1 MCSYLVSAFLIV
13 ALLSPSGAVAQAL
26 DGAGVSQSASPI
38 VIQSFK
44 SGLSGVCAA
53 NAGLH
58 LSLSRDRAITDAV
71 LVVEYPMPSRDPAGR
86 DVRCAAENQDWS
98 AGRAIAF
105 QIKPDH
111 AMRFSL
117 SFVDRNRVAYTTWTE
132 LKGGV
137 WQLVRIPFDEI
148 QPNPYFQ
155 PPDAKTGLPID
166 VSDVKGVAFSPQ
178 DRTSGR
184 LTIGPFVVVAK

>member
-1 MCSYLVSAFLIV
+1 MCSCLVAAFVIV
-13 ALLSPSGAVAQAL
+13 ALLSPSRAVAQAL

-44 SGLSGVCAA
+44 NGISGVCAA
-53 NAGLH
+53 NAGLL
-58 LSLSRDRAITDAV
+58 LSVSRDRAIAGAV
-71 LVVEYPMPSRDPAGR
+71 LVVDYPLPTRDPAGR
-86 DVRCAAENQDWS
+86 DIRCAAENQDWS

-117 SFVDRNRVAYTTWTE
+117 SFVDRNRVAYTMWTE

-155 PPDAKTGLPID
+155 PPDAKTGTPID
-166 VSDVKGVAFSPQ
+166 VSDVKGVAFAPQ
-178 DRTSGR
+178 DRVSGR

>member
-1 MCSYLVSAFLIV
+1 MCSYLVSAFVIV
-13 ALLSPSGAVAQAL
+13 ALLSPSRAVAQAL
-26 DGAGVSQSASPI
+26 DGAGVSRSASPI

-44 SGLSGVCAA
+44 NGISGVCAA

-58 LSLSRDRAITDAV
+58 LSVSRDRAIADAV
-71 LVVEYPMPSRDPAGR
+71 LVVEYPLPTRDPAGR
-86 DVRCAAENQDWS
+86 DIRCAAENQDWS

-117 SFVDRNRVAYTTWTE
+117 SFVDRNRVAYTMWTE

-155 PPDAKTGLPID
+155 PPDAKTGMPID
-166 VSDVKGVAFSPQ
+166 VSDVRGVAFAPQ
-178 DRTSGR
+178 DRVSGR
-184 LTIGPFVVVAK
+184 LTIGPFVVMAK